1 MIVIGLITAFVLGL
15 SVINFISRDFSILEK
30 IGFSYIIGIGLE
42 TLFMFILDVMNIRFT
57 GSILIFV
64 SLICILVLNYKNI
77 KNSKNIIGKIRHFD
91 LKLPKINIK
100 KIKLVWLF
108 FFILTCFLLYGSV
121 SKCLYWPTSA
131 YDNVTSFDLMGK
143 VMGIEGK
150 IYNSLFEVD
159 GVAVRSVGTGADY
172 PPLVAGNFAFAY
184 SFGSAT
190 SKIMSALLFVFFVI
204 AFYSLLV
211 KYINKTSSMIFTFF
225 MIIAP
230 EMFAFTSLSTSNIP
244 FMIYTASAIITL
256 FIWFDKKEKKYLF
269 ISSILMFFSTWARG
283 EGIAFFGVA
292 FVMLLFDS
300 IKNKNWKELLI
311 YSSIVLFSIISW
323 NLYLKFTIEIT
334 QNRFIT
340 HLFWDYSKFLKILT
354 GVKTLITNTNLYGI
368 SFYMFFLVFLLN
380 IKNLFKDKI
389 HLVIMILL
397 SLSAYSS
404 LFYQIDNEVQRAS
417 IESLMMS
424 SYKRGLF
431 TFIPLIW
438 FYISMT
444 KITNFVFGRL
454 ED

>member
-1 MIVIGLITAFVLGL
+1 MIVFGLITAFFLGL
-15 SVINFISRDFSILEK
+15 SVIHFISRDFSILEK

-57 GSILIFV
+57 GIILIFV
-64 SLICILVLNYKNI
+64 SLICILALNYQNI
-77 KNSKNIIGKIRHFD
+77 KNIMGKISHFD
-91 LKLPKINIK
+91 FKLPKVNIK

-108 FFILTCFLLYGSV
+108 FFVLTCFLLYGSV

-159 GVAVRSVGTGADY
+159 GVAVRSVGAGAVY

-184 SFGSAT
+184 CFGLAT

-204 AFYSLLV
+204 AFYSLLA

-244 FMIYTASAIITL
+244 FMIYAAFAIITL
-256 FIWFDKKEKKYLF
+256 FIWFDKQDRKYLY
-269 ISSILMFFSTWARG
+269 ISAILMFFTTWARG

-292 FVMLLFDS
+292 FLMLLFDA

-311 YSSIVLFSIISW
+311 YSSIVLLSIISW

-334 QNRFIT
+334 QNRFIS
-340 HLFWDYSKFLKILT
+340 HLFWDYSKFSKILT
-354 GVKTLITNTNLYGI
+354 GVKNLITNTNLYGI
-368 SFYMFFLVFLLN
+368 SFYLFFLVFLLN
-380 IKNLFKDKI
+380 IKNLFQDKI
-389 HLVIMILL
+389 HLIVMILL
-397 SLSAYSS
+397 SLLAYSS

-438 FYISMT
+438 FYIST
-444 KITNFVFGRL
+444 AKVTNFVVGRL